1 MPRRR
6 LARQLLR
13 RAVTKGSADVRIRLP
28 EIRWPQV
35 RLYAAVVLFVAGVV
49 FAVARLGVP
58 KRGEP
63 PLSPEAQARV
73 DEVRSGLE
81 ASRRDLERQVSEQS
95 GADPIVP
102 DDRDGATRVARDVLR
117 DRLRS
122 LAGVPGSDALAKSA
136 SERLA
141 IIAFPDFAVYA
152 AGVRRDTGKDVS
164 ANAALREVFEKS
176 AAWYSRGRIVW
187 GQLDVRPH
195 VSDPMQ
201 AAMAYGISSVSTA
214 NAGLYGSPP
223 EGGELTR
230 CVDVVVPL
238 VLPGR
243 EASEV
248 PLRVVISYRP
258 RSHGAWAPFL
268 TRVFD
273 PGQGL
278 SILPAPW
285 I

>member
-1 MPRRR
+1 M
-6 LARQLLR
+6 
-13 RAVTKGSADVRIRLP
+13 
-28 EIRWPQV
+28 
-35 RLYAAVVLFVAGVV
+35 YAAVVLFVAGVV
-49 FAVARLGVP
+49 FAVVRLGVP

-63 PLSPEAQARV
+63 SLSPEAQARV
-73 DEVRSGLE
+73 DEVQARLE
-81 ASRRDLERQVSEQS
+81 DSKLALDRQIAA
-95 GADPIVP
+95 GALL
-102 DDRDGATRVARDVLR
+102 DRPSPADREAAARVAGELLR
-117 DRLRS
+117 ERVGGAVD
-122 LAGVPGSDALAKSA
+122 GSPELVAAT

-141 IIAFPDFAVYA
+141 LMAFPDFAVYA

-187 GQLDVRPH
+187 GQLDIRPH

-258 RSHGAWAPFL
+258 RSHGAWTPFL